1 MDFRFRPLAEAD
13 LPLLHTWLNRLHNR
27 ERISDGPISLE
38 QITDKFLL
46 CIKGEE
52 PTHCHFAT
60 LNEQPMGFLQCYS
73 ARAYPD
79 FARDIGR
86 NEGVGIDLFLA
97 DQSLMGQGIGTRMLS
112 AYIGEVAFLIF
123 AREPYCYM
131 SFVLD
136 DQLAISTARA
146 TGFESVKELSLNGQ
160 PSLLLR
166 VQR

>member
-27 ERISDGPISLE
+27 ERISDGPISPE
-38 QITDKFLL
+38 QISEKFLPR
-46 CIKGEE
+46 IKGEE

-60 LNEQPMGFLQCYS
+60 LNEHPMGFLQCYS

-79 FARDIGR
+79 FARDIGAI
-86 NEGVGIDLFLA
+86 EGVGIDLFLA
-97 DQSLMGQGIGTRMLS
+97 DPSLMGQGIGSRMLS
-112 AYIGEVAFLIF
+112 AYIGDIAFLVF
-123 AREPYCYM
+123 AREPYCYITYA
-131 SFVLD
+131 LD
-136 DQLAISTARA
+136 DQLAISAARA
-146 TGFESVKELSLNGQ
+146 TGFESVKEYSPNGQ